1 MIRRAP
7 REAQLTPEM
16 QEKMARI
23 EQCPH
28 CNQCARK
35 CPYGL
40 DTPKLLEDNYRDY
53 REILAGKAL

>member
-1 MIRRAP
+1 
-7 REAQLTPEM
+7 M

-23 EQCPH
+23 EQCLH

-40 DTPKLLEDNYRDY
+40 DTHKLLEDNYRDY